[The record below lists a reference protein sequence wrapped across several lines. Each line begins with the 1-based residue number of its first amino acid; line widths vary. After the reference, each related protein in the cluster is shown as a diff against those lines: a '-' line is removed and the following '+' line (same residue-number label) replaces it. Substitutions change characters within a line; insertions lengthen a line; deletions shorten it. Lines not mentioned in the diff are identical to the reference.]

1 MNIIGNKVILRAI
14 EEWDNEIL
22 KQLVNDP
29 ETEKMIGGYS
39 YPISKEHQLNWFHSL
54 NDSTGGP
61 TLRCMIADQKSK
73 ETGLGTI
80 LLSQLDWKNGTA
92 EIHIKLVKNAHGKG
106 YGTDAVHTM
115 VSYAFQELR
124 MNCIYCNILEDNKA
138 SRKLFEKCGFEQ
150 EGVLRSRVFKG
161 ACYRNVCCYSIL
173 RGI

>member
-80 LLSQLDWKNGTA
+80 LLSQLDWKNGT
-92 EIHIKLVKNAHGKG
+92 
-106 YGTDAVHTM
+106 DAVHTM

-124 MNCIYCNILEDNKA
+124 MNCIYSNILEDNKA